1 MSSKALLRFAFAA
14 ALTLLLSLPV
24 FGESHVRIVRLSYIE
39 GGVTIDRNTGQF
51 EKAIINLPITEGTKL
66 RTGTDGRAE
75 VEFEDGSTMR
85 LAPSTNVQFTK
96 LSLQDSGGKLSVA
109 DVQNGTVYVD
119 FAAAKH
125 DELTLLFG
133 NSKTTLTQTAHLRID
148 ANDQGTAVAVFK
160 GDIQV
165 EGASGMVQVKKKQ
178 TASFDTSE
186 NAKAVVAKKIE
197 PEPLDR
203 WDKTQ
208 SEYHQVYA
216 SNSYTNYS
224 PYAYGTSDL
233 SYYGNFFSAPGY
245 GMLWQPY
252 FIGAGWDPFMD
263 GAWAF
268 SPGLG
273 YGWVSAYPWGW
284 VPYHYGT
291 WVFLPGYGWA
301 WQPGGTWMPY
311 YSQPMLLNTP
321 GGFKRPQPPATAP
334 VRGTTILA
342 VNHGPVTSFENKP
355 GSKIMIRNNSAGL
368 GVPRGLS
375 NIERVSQQVQSK
387 GMVTQRIPSHPSMTP
402 PRSMMQPGMGGGPE
416 MSRGE
421 GRTSSAPPPRM
432 SSPPPARMSAPPPP
446 PPQMSMPAP
455 PPPSSGPRR

>member
-14 ALTLLLSLPV
+14 VFTLLLSLPV
-24 FGESHVRIVRLSYIE
+24 FAESHVRIVRLSYIE

-51 EKAIINLPITEGTKL
+51 EKAIVNLPITEGAKL
-66 RTGTDGRAE
+66 RTAGDGRAE

-85 LAPSTNVQFTK
+85 LAPNTNVQFTK
-96 LSLQDSGGKLSVA
+96 LSLQDSGGKLSTA

-125 DELTLLFG
+125 DQLTLLFG
-133 NSKTTLTQTAHLRID
+133 SSKTTLTQSAHLRVD
-148 ANDQGTAVAVFK
+148 AGEQGTSVAVFK
-160 GDIQV
+160 GDVQV
-165 EGASGMVQVKKKQ
+165 EGPSGSVQVKKNQ
-178 TASFDTSE
+178 TVSFDTGE
-186 NAKAVVAKKIE
+186 NAKAVLAKNIE
-197 PEPLDR
+197 PEPLDS
-203 WDKTQ
+203 WDKKQ

-216 SNSYTNYS
+216 SSSYTNYS

-233 SYYGNFFSAPGY
+233 SYYGTFFSAPGY
-245 GMLWQPY
+245 GMMWQPY

-268 SPGLG
+268 SPGFG
-273 YGWVSAYPWGW
+273 YGWVSSYPWGW

-301 WQPGGTWMPY
+301 WQPGGMWMPY

-321 GGFKRPQPPATAP
+321 SGFKRPQPPAAAP
-334 VRGTTILA
+334 VKGTTILA
-342 VNHGPVTSFENKP
+342 VNRGPVTTFANKS

-375 NIERVSQQVQSK
+375 NIAKVSQQVQAK
-387 GMVTQRIPSHPSMTP
+387 GMVTQRIPSQPSMAP
-402 PRSMMQPGMGGGPE
+402 PRSMMQPGMQPGVRPG
-416 MSRGE
+416 MARVE
-421 GRTSSAPPPRM
+421 GQTRPAAAPRM
-432 SSPPPARMSAPPPP
+432 SSPPPPPPAP
-446 PPQMSMPAP
+446 RMSMPAP
-455 PPPSSGPRR
+455 PPSSSPRR

>member
-14 ALTLLLSLPV
+14 VFTVLLSLPV
-24 FGESHVRIVRLSYIE
+24 FAESHVRIVRLSYIE

-51 EKAIINLPITEGTKL
+51 EKAIVNLPITEGAKL
-66 RTGTDGRAE
+66 RTASDGRAE

-85 LAPSTNVQFTK
+85 LAPNTNVQFTK
-96 LSLQDSGGKLSVA
+96 LSLQDSGGKLSTA

-125 DELTLLFG
+125 DQLTLLFG
-133 NSKTTLTQTAHLRID
+133 NSKTTLTQSAHLRVD
-148 ANDQGTAVAVFK
+148 AAEQGTSVAVFK
-160 GDIQV
+160 GDVQV
-165 EGASGMVQVKKKQ
+165 EGPSGSVQVKKNQ
-178 TASFDTSE
+178 TVSFDTSE
-186 NAKAVVAKKIE
+186 NAKAVLAKNIE
-197 PEPLDR
+197 PEPLDS
-203 WDKTQ
+203 WDKKQ

-233 SYYGNFFSAPGY
+233 SYYGTFFSAPGY
-245 GMLWQPY
+245 GMMWQPY

-268 SPGLG
+268 SPGFG
-273 YGWVSAYPWGW
+273 YGWVSSYPWGW

-301 WQPGGTWMPY
+301 WQPGGMWMPY

-321 GGFKRPQPPATAP
+321 NGFKRPQPPAAAP

-342 VNHGPVTSFENKP
+342 VNRGPVNTFANKS

-375 NIERVSQQVQSK
+375 NIAKVSQQVQTK
-387 GMVTQRIPSHPSMTP
+387 GMVTQRVPSQPSMTP
-402 PRSMMQPGMGGGPE
+402 PRSMMQPGMG
-416 MSRGE
+416 RGE
-421 GRTSSAPPPRM
+421 ARVAAPRM
-432 SSPPPARMSAPPPP
+432 SSPPPPPPAP
-446 PPQMSMPAP
+446 RMSMPAP
-455 PPPSSGPRR
+455 PPPSSSPRR

>member
-14 ALTLLLSLPV
+14 VFAALLSLPV
-24 FGESHVRIVRLSYIE
+24 FAESHVRIVRLSYIE

-66 RTGTDGRAE
+66 RTSDGRAE

-85 LAPSTNVQFTK
+85 LAPNTNVQFTK

-133 NSKTTLTQTAHLRID
+133 KSKTTLTQAAHLRID

-165 EGASGMVQVKKKQ
+165 EGASGTVQVKKKQ
-178 TASFDTSE
+178 TASFDAGE
-186 NAKAVVAKKIE
+186 NAEAVVAKKIE
-197 PEPLDR
+197 PEPLDG

-291 WVFLPGYGWA
+291 WVFMPGYGWA

-321 GGFKRPQPPATAP
+321 GGFKRPQPPATTP

-342 VNHGPVTSFENKP
+342 VNRGPVTSFANQS

-387 GMVTQRIPSHPSMTP
+387 GVVTQRIPAHPSMTP
-402 PRSMMQPGMGGGPE
+402 PRSMMQPGMGRGPE

-421 GRTSSAPPPRM
+421 GRASSAPPPRTSSAPPPRM
-432 SSPPPARMSAPPPP
+432 SAPTPPPAPR
-446 PPQMSMPAP
+446 MSMPAP
-455 PPPSSGPRR
+455 PPPASGPRR

>member
-14 ALTLLLSLPV
+14 AFTLLLSLPV
-24 FGESHVRIVRLSYIE
+24 LAESHVRIVRLSYIE

-51 EKAIINLPITEGTKL
+51 EKAILNLPITEGTKL
-66 RTGTDGRAE
+66 RTSDGRAE

-85 LAPSTNVQFTK
+85 LASNTNVQFTK

-109 DVQNGTVYVD
+109 DVQSGTVYVD

-133 NSKTTLTQTAHLRID
+133 NSKTTLTQAAHLRID
-148 ANDQGTAVAVFK
+148 ANDQSTALAVFK
-160 GDIQV
+160 GDVQV
-165 EGASGMVQVKKKQ
+165 EGASGTVQVKKNQ
-178 TASFDTSE
+178 TASFEAGE
-186 NAKAVVAKKIE
+186 NAKAVVAKNIE
-197 PEPLDR
+197 PEPMDN
-203 WDKTQ
+203 WDKKQ

-224 PYAYGTSDL
+224 PYAYGTGDL
-233 SYYGNFFSAPGY
+233 AYYGNFFSAPGY
-245 GMLWQPY
+245 GMMWQPY

-268 SPGLG
+268 SPGFG
-273 YGWVSAYPWGW
+273 YGWVSSYPWGW

-301 WQPGGTWMPY
+301 WQPGGMWMPY

-321 GGFKRPQPPATAP
+321 TGFKRPQPPAATP

-342 VNHGPVTSFENKP
+342 VNRGPVTTLANRS
-355 GSKIMIRNNSAGL
+355 GSKIVIQNNSAGL

-375 NIERVSQQVQSK
+375 NIAKVSQQVQTK
-387 GMVTQRIPSHPSMTP
+387 GMVTQRVPSPTQSITP
-402 PRSMMQPGMGGGPE
+402 PRSMMQPGRGPE

-421 GRTSSAPPPRM
+421 GHASSAPPPRM
-432 SSPPPARMSAPPPP
+432 SSPPPPPPAP
-446 PPQMSMPAP
+446 RMSMPAP